1 MFAADCPTKRAAF
14 MTDMTP
20 GRWSHVPAN
29 FQKWEEAQPK
39 NLLAGHLKLSIF
51 SALLSQSGITF
62 GQLRLVQLHLNFP
75 SSKDGESILRNE
87 FHVGSSNFSCQV

>member
-51 SALLSQSGITF
+51 FCTVVAIWNYFWSITTGSAASELSFEQGRRKHTS
-62 GQLRLVQLHLNFP
+62 Q
-75 SSKDGESILRNE
+75 
-87 FHVGSSNFSCQV
+87 